1 MEGDLTD
8 FLLGGILVLLLA
20 QLGIFGWFL
29 HAGYRI
35 RRVFGGRGRSPMG
48 SDLYSVFR
56 WIKRIGALLVDKRG
70 VARLLLVQ
78 VEPGLNRIIADVSGG
93 GQVTALLQHMCA
105 RPPLQPGQRLVLD
118 IGANDGFQ
126 GSHSFN
132 FIQLGW
138 MAALVEPNPEA
149 YEEILANVAG
159 KRLEG
164 AEHRVVTRNV
174 AVTEQTCGPVTLYLR
189 GWRYT
194 ASSLVDD
201 GADRTEVEV
210 PGESVSGLLSG
221 IEAEFRERG
230 LMRSLPKEPGVLSI
244 DVEGLDYEVLKGFM
258 SWGLRPCYVL
268 VEARMGPDRFDQ
280 LMEPLGYDRFAHFH
294 DDLLY
299 YRPPSE

>member
-1 MEGDLTD
+1 
-8 FLLGGILVLLLA
+8 
-20 QLGIFGWFL
+20 
-29 HAGYRI
+29 
-35 RRVFGGRGRSPMG
+35 MG

-105 RPPLQPGQRLVLD
+105 RAPLQPGQRLVLD

-159 KRLEG
+159 NNQAG
-164 AEHRVVTRNV
+164 
-174 AVTEQTCGPVTLYLR
+174 YL
-189 GWRYT
+189 
-194 ASSLVDD
+194 
-201 GADRTEVEV
+201 
-210 PGESVSGLLSG
+210 
-221 IEAEFRERG
+221 
-230 LMRSLPKEPGVLSI
+230 
-244 DVEGLDYEVLKGFM
+244 
-258 SWGLRPCYVL
+258 
-268 VEARMGPDRFDQ
+268 
-280 LMEPLGYDRFAHFH
+280 
-294 DDLLY
+294 
-299 YRPPSE
+299 